1 VRRLFLRGQP
11 HTRNLHRGA
20 VSVRR
25 AGRCGVSR
33 FFAQRRPSSG
43 SGLWVGRLAL
53 KDRLRDPNIVRVY
66 VATLLLGIAYGMALS
81 RISLMLRTRG
91 FDEGAIGTL
100 GAWFAG
106 GILALSLPMGHLIR
120 RFSAKR
126 TLVAVLVGYAM
137 TVTVFP
143 FLPSYASIA
152 AVRVIDGA
160 CSVGVWVSSETILL
174 ARSNRHNKAFVTSLY
189 TNTMA
194 VGYILGPL
202 AAFGLV
208 RVVPDWVIFVT
219 AGVLAL
225 ASAAY
230 VALRLDAALPKD
242 AELEAES
249 SEGDVTGSVAAGPA
263 GELGGLT
270 VLRRIRNS
278 CYATFAYGYFQSSV
292 VLFLP
297 LYMTS
302 EKGILEEQTTLNTA
316 FFAAGMLL
324 FANYFGRIGDRHG
337 HLKVMRLL
345 ATVGMS
351 MILGFVFLDRFEPMA
366 IAVFVA
372 GATLASMSPLSLAL
386 QGVAVAARDY
396 PRANAY
402 YNAFYGAGMLLGPPI
417 SGFLFSRQGGGAML
431 YHLAALWFGF
441 ILCTILWYRDDP
453 AARRSDARAAVE
465 G

>member
-1 VRRLFLRGQP
+1 
-11 HTRNLHRGA
+11 
-20 VSVRR
+20 
-25 AGRCGVSR
+25 
-33 FFAQRRPSSG
+33 
-43 SGLWVGRLAL
+43 LAL
-53 KDRLRDPNIVRVY
+53 TDRIRDPNIIRVY
-66 VATLLLGIAYGMALS
+66 IATLLLGIAYGMALS
-81 RISLMLRTRG
+81 RIALLLGTRG

-106 GILALSLPMGHLIR
+106 GILALSLPMGHLIQ

-126 TLVAVLVGYAM
+126 TLVAALAGYAV

-143 FLPSYASIA
+143 FLPSYGAIA

-174 ARSNRHNKAFVTSLY
+174 ARSNRDNKAFVTSLY

-208 RVVPDWVIFVT
+208 SITPDWAIFVI

-225 ASAAY
+225 SSSAYA
-230 VALRLDAALPKD
+230 ALRLDAKLPEG
-242 AELEAES
+242 AELHGAAAPDPDSSDAAVPAAPGAPAEL
-249 SEGDVTGSVAAGPA
+249 TG
-263 GELGGLT
+263 LG

-302 EKGILEEQTTLNTA
+302 EKGIAEKQTTLNTA

-324 FANYFGRIGDRHG
+324 FANFFGRIGDRHG
-337 HLKVMRLL
+337 HLKMMRLL

-386 QGVAVAARDY
+386 QGVAVSTRDY

-417 SGFLFSRQGGGAML
+417 SGYLFAQRGGAAML
-431 YHLAALWFGF
+431 YHLAALWLGF
-441 ILCTILWYRDDP
+441 VLCTILWYRDDP
-453 AARRSDARAAVE
+453 AARRSDTAAAVE

>member
-1 VRRLFLRGQP
+1 
-11 HTRNLHRGA
+11 
-20 VSVRR
+20 
-25 AGRCGVSR
+25 
-33 FFAQRRPSSG
+33 
-43 SGLWVGRLAL
+43 LAF
-53 KDRLRDPNIVRVY
+53 KDRIKDPNVVRVY
-66 VATLLLGIAYGMALS
+66 IATLLLGIAYGMALS
-81 RISLMLRTRG
+81 RIALLLGGRG

-106 GILALSLPMGHLIR
+106 GILALSLPMGHLIE

-126 TLVAVLVGYAM
+126 TLVAALAGYAV

-143 FLPSYASIA
+143 FLPSYGSIA
-152 AVRVIDGA
+152 AVRVLDGA

-174 ARSNRHNKAFVTSLY
+174 ARSNRDNKAFVTSLY

-208 RVVPDWVIFVT
+208 SVTPDWAIFVI

-225 ASAAY
+225 SSSAY
-230 VALRLDAALPKD
+230 VALRLDAKMPEGGAHHEIAPSDSALD
-242 AELEAES
+242 ALDASRPIAEERELS
-249 SEGDVTGSVAAGPA
+249 G
-263 GELGGLT
+263 LG

-297 LYMTS
+297 LYMTT
-302 EKGILEEQTTLNTA
+302 EKGIAEKQTTLNTA

-324 FANYFGRIGDRHG
+324 FANFFGRIGDRQG
-337 HLKVMRLL
+337 HLKLMRLL

-386 QGVAVAARDY
+386 QGMVVTSRDY

-417 SGFLFSRQGGGAML
+417 SGFLYVREGGAAML

-441 ILCTILWYRDDP
+441 VLCTILWYRDDP
-453 AARRSDARAAVE
+453 AARRRAAVTAVE
-465 G
+465 S

>member
-1 VRRLFLRGQP
+1 
-11 HTRNLHRGA
+11 
-20 VSVRR
+20 
-25 AGRCGVSR
+25 
-33 FFAQRRPSSG
+33 
-43 SGLWVGRLAL
+43 LAL
-53 KDRLRDPNIVRVY
+53 SDKIRDPNILRVY

-81 RISLMLRTRG
+81 RISLLLGARG

-106 GILALSLPMGHLIR
+106 GILALSLPMGHLIQ

-126 TLVAVLVGYAM
+126 TLVAALAGYAV

-143 FLPSYASIA
+143 FLPSYGAIA

-174 ARSNRHNKAFVTSLY
+174 ARSNRDNKAFVTSLY

-194 VGYILGPL
+194 IGYILGPL
-202 AAFGLV
+202 TAFALV
-208 RVVPDWVIFVT
+208 KVAPESAIFVI
-219 AGVLAL
+219 AGVLSL
-225 ASAAY
+225 ASSAY
-230 VALRLDAALPKD
+230 VALRLDGKLPQGADPHGAAPELD
-242 AELEAES
+242 AS
-249 SEGDVTGSVAAGPA
+249 DAAA
-263 GELGGLT
+263 RDASGELSGLG

-297 LYMTS
+297 LYMAG
-302 EKGILEEQTTLNTA
+302 ERGIPKDQTTLNPA

-324 FANYFGRIGDRHG
+324 FANFFGRIGDRHG
-337 HLKVMRLL
+337 HLKMMRLL

-351 MILGFVFLDRFEPMA
+351 MILGFIFLDRFEPMA

-386 QGVAVAARDY
+386 QGVVVGPRDY

-402 YNAFYGAGMLLGPPI
+402 YNAFYGAGMLLGPPV
-417 SGFLFSRQGGGAML
+417 SGYLFAQKGGAAML
-431 YHLAALWFGF
+431 YHLAALWVGF
-441 ILCTILWYRDDP
+441 VLCTILWYRDDP
-453 AARRSDARAAVE
+453 AARRSDRAPAVE

>member
-1 VRRLFLRGQP
+1 
-11 HTRNLHRGA
+11 
-20 VSVRR
+20 
-25 AGRCGVSR
+25 
-33 FFAQRRPSSG
+33 
-43 SGLWVGRLAL
+43 LAL
-53 KDRLRDPNIVRVY
+53 KDRIQDPNVIRVY
-66 VATLLLGIAYGMALS
+66 IATLLLGIAYGMALS
-81 RISLMLRTRG
+81 RIALLLGGRG

-106 GILALSLPMGHLIR
+106 GILALSLPMGHLIQ

-126 TLVAVLVGYAM
+126 TLVAALAGYAV

-143 FLPSYASIA
+143 FLPSYGSIA

-174 ARSNRHNKAFVTSLY
+174 ARSNRDNKAFVTSLY

-208 RVVPDWVIFVT
+208 SITPDWAIFVI

-225 ASAAY
+225 SSSVY
-230 VALRLDAALPKD
+230 VALRLDAKIPEGAEHHAPLPSDSELD
-242 AELEAES
+242 ASAPV
-249 SEGDVTGSVAAGPA
+249 DPQR
-263 GELGGLT
+263 ELGGLG
-270 VLRRIRNS
+270 VLRRIRSS

-297 LYMTS
+297 LYMTT
-302 EKGILEEQTTLNTA
+302 EKGIAEKQTTLNTA

-324 FANYFGRIGDRHG
+324 FANFFGRIGDRQG
-337 HLKVMRLL
+337 HLKLMRLL
-345 ATVGMS
+345 ATVGLS

-386 QGVAVAARDY
+386 QGMVVTPRDY

-402 YNAFYGAGMLLGPPI
+402 YNAFYGAGMLLGPPV
-417 SGFLFSRQGGGAML
+417 SGFLFAREGGAAML
-431 YHLAALWFGF
+431 YHLAALWVGF
-441 ILCTILWYRDDP
+441 VLCTILWYRDDP
-453 AARRSDARAAVE
+453 AARRRAAVTAVE
-465 G
+465 S

>member
-1 VRRLFLRGQP
+1 
-11 HTRNLHRGA
+11 
-20 VSVRR
+20 
-25 AGRCGVSR
+25 
-33 FFAQRRPSSG
+33 
-43 SGLWVGRLAL
+43 LAL
-53 KDRLRDPNIVRVY
+53 KDRIQDPNVIRVY
-66 VATLLLGIAYGMALS
+66 IATLLLGIAYGMALS
-81 RISLMLRTRG
+81 RIALLLGGRG

-106 GILALSLPMGHLIR
+106 GILALSLPMGHLIQ

-126 TLVAVLVGYAM
+126 TLVAALAGYAI

-143 FLPSYASIA
+143 FLPSYGSIA

-174 ARSNRHNKAFVTSLY
+174 ARSNRDNKAFVTSLY

-208 RVVPDWVIFVT
+208 SITPDWAIFVI

-225 ASAAY
+225 SSSVY
-230 VALRLDAALPKD
+230 VALRLDAKMPEGGEHYAPLPSD
-242 AELEAES
+242 A
-249 SEGDVTGSVAAGPA
+249 DVDVSVPA
-263 GELGGLT
+263 DPQRELGALG
-270 VLRRIRNS
+270 VLRRIRSS

-297 LYMTS
+297 LYMTT
-302 EKGILEEQTTLNTA
+302 EKGIGEKQTTLNTA

-324 FANYFGRIGDRHG
+324 FANFFGRIGDRQG
-337 HLKVMRLL
+337 HLKLMRLL
-345 ATVGMS
+345 ATVGLS

-386 QGVAVAARDY
+386 QGMVVTPRDY
-396 PRANAY
+396 PRANSY

-417 SGFLFSRQGGGAML
+417 SGFLFAREGGAAML
-431 YHLAALWFGF
+431 YHLAALWVGF
-441 ILCTILWYRDDP
+441 VLCTILWYRDDP
-453 AARRSDARAAVE
+453 AARRRTAVTAVE
-465 G
+465 S

>member
-1 VRRLFLRGQP
+1 
-11 HTRNLHRGA
+11 
-20 VSVRR
+20 
-25 AGRCGVSR
+25 
-33 FFAQRRPSSG
+33 
-43 SGLWVGRLAL
+43 LAF
-53 KDRLRDPNIVRVY
+53 KDRIQDPNVIRVY
-66 VATLLLGIAYGMALS
+66 IATLLLGIAYGMALS
-81 RISLMLRTRG
+81 RIALLLGGRG

-106 GILALSLPMGHLIR
+106 GILALSLPMGHLIQ

-126 TLVAVLVGYAM
+126 TLVVALAGYAL

-143 FLPSYASIA
+143 FLPSYGSIA
-152 AVRVIDGA
+152 AVRVLDGA

-174 ARSNRHNKAFVTSLY
+174 ARSNRDNKAFVTSLY

-194 VGYILGPL
+194 IGYILGPL

-208 RVVPDWVIFVT
+208 SVTPDWAIFVI

-225 ASAAY
+225 SSSAY
-230 VALRLDAALPKD
+230 VALRLDAKMPDGGGHHEIAASDPALD
-242 AELEAES
+242 ASGPIAEERELS
-249 SEGDVTGSVAAGPA
+249 G
-263 GELGGLT
+263 LG

-297 LYMTS
+297 LYMTT
-302 EKGILEEQTTLNTA
+302 EKGIAEKHTTLNTA

-324 FANYFGRIGDRHG
+324 FANFFGRIGDRQG
-337 HLKVMRLL
+337 HLKLMRLL
-345 ATVGMS
+345 ATVGLS

-386 QGVAVAARDY
+386 QGMVVSSRDY

-417 SGFLFSRQGGGAML
+417 SGFLYVREGGAAML
-431 YHLAALWFGF
+431 YHLAALWVGF
-441 ILCTILWYRDDP
+441 VLCTILWYRDDP
-453 AARRSDARAAVE
+453 AARRRAAVTAVE
-465 G
+465 S

>member
-1 VRRLFLRGQP
+1 
-11 HTRNLHRGA
+11 
-20 VSVRR
+20 
-25 AGRCGVSR
+25 
-33 FFAQRRPSSG
+33 
-43 SGLWVGRLAL
+43 LAL
-53 KDRLRDPNIVRVY
+53 KDRIRDPNVIRVY
-66 VATLLLGIAYGMALS
+66 IATLLLGIAYGMALS
-81 RISLMLRTRG
+81 RIALLLGGRG
-91 FDEGAIGTL
+91 YDESAIGTL

-106 GILALSLPMGHLIR
+106 GILALSLPMGQLIQ

-126 TLVAVLVGYAM
+126 TLVAALAGYAV

-143 FLPSYASIA
+143 FLPSYGSIA

-174 ARSNRHNKAFVTSLY
+174 ARSNRDNKAFVTSLY

-208 RVVPDWVIFVT
+208 GITPDWAIFVI

-225 ASAAY
+225 ASSTY
-230 VALRLDAALPKD
+230 VALRLDARLPEGADHHAIAPSDSDLD
-242 AELEAES
+242 ASEPAAPQRELS
-249 SEGDVTGSVAAGPA
+249 GAG
-263 GELGGLT
+263 

-297 LYMTS
+297 LYMTT
-302 EKGILEEQTTLNTA
+302 EKGIAEKQTTLNTA

-324 FANYFGRIGDRHG
+324 FANFFGRIGDRQG
-337 HLKVMRLL
+337 HLKIMRLL
-345 ATVGMS
+345 ATVGLS

-386 QGVAVAARDY
+386 QGMVVAPRDY

-402 YNAFYGAGMLLGPPI
+402 YNAFYGAGMLLGPPV
-417 SGFLFSRQGGGAML
+417 SGFLFAREGGAAML
-431 YHLAALWFGF
+431 YHLAALWVGF
-441 ILCTILWYRDDP
+441 VLCTILWYRDDP
-453 AARRSDARAAVE
+453 AARRGTAAPAVE

>member
-1 VRRLFLRGQP
+1 
-11 HTRNLHRGA
+11 
-20 VSVRR
+20 
-25 AGRCGVSR
+25 
-33 FFAQRRPSSG
+33 
-43 SGLWVGRLAL
+43 LAL
-53 KDRLRDPNIVRVY
+53 KDRIPDPNVIRVY
-66 VATLLLGIAYGMALS
+66 IATLLLGIAYGMALS
-81 RISLMLRTRG
+81 RIALLLGTRG
-91 FDEGAIGTL
+91 FDESAIGTL

-106 GILALSLPMGHLIR
+106 GILALSLPMGHLIQ

-126 TLVAVLVGYAM
+126 TLVVALAGYAV
-137 TVTVFP
+137 TVTAFP
-143 FLPSYASIA
+143 FLPSYGSIA
-152 AVRVIDGA
+152 AVRVLDGA

-174 ARSNRHNKAFVTSLY
+174 ARSNRENKAFVTSLY

-208 RVVPDWVIFVT
+208 SITPDWAIFVI

-225 ASAAY
+225 ASSAY
-230 VALRLDAALPKD
+230 VALRLDARMPESGEHHAVAPAD
-242 AELEAES
+242 AGLDAPAP
-249 SEGDVTGSVAAGPA
+249 AARDA
-263 GELGGLT
+263 ELGGLG
-270 VLRRIRNS
+270 VLRRIRSS

-297 LYMTS
+297 LYMMT
-302 EKGILEEQTTLNTA
+302 EKGIAERHTTLNTA

-324 FANYFGRIGDRHG
+324 FANFFGRIGDRLG
-337 HLKVMRLL
+337 HLKIMRLL
-345 ATVGMS
+345 ATVGLS

-386 QGVAVAARDY
+386 QGVAVTPRDY

-417 SGFLFSRQGGGAML
+417 SGFLFAREGGAAML
-431 YHLAALWFGF
+431 YHLAALWAGF
-441 ILCTILWYRDDP
+441 VLCTIFWYRDDP
-453 AARRSDARAAVE
+453 AARRRAPATAVE
-465 G
+465 S

>member
-1 VRRLFLRGQP
+1 M
-11 HTRNLHRGA
+11 A
-20 VSVRR
+20 S
-25 AGRCGVSR
+25 
-33 FFAQRRPSSG
+33 
-43 SGLWVGRLAL
+43 RLAL
-53 KDRLRDPNIVRVY
+53 TDRIRDPNIIRVY
-66 VATLLLGIAYGMALS
+66 VATLILGVAYGMALS
-81 RISLMLRTRG
+81 RIALLLGQRG

-106 GILALSLPMGHLIR
+106 GILALSLPMGHLIQ

-126 TLVAVLVGYAM
+126 TLVAALAGYALS
-137 TVTVFP
+137 VAVFP
-143 FLPSYASIA
+143 FLPSYGAIA
-152 AVRVIDGA
+152 GVRVLDGA

-174 ARSNRHNKAFVTSLY
+174 ARSNRDNKAFVTSLY

-208 RVVPDWVIFVT
+208 SVAPDWAIFVL
-219 AGVLAL
+219 AGVLSL
-225 ASAAY
+225 ASATF
-230 VALRLDAALPKD
+230 VALRLDATLPEGSELHGTVPDPSLD
-242 AELEAES
+242 AS
-249 SEGDVTGSVAAGPA
+249 DAAARGPG
-263 GELGGLT
+263 GELSGLG
-270 VLRRIRNS
+270 VLRRIRSS

-297 LYMTS
+297 LYMTT
-302 EKGILEEQTTLNTA
+302 EKGIAEKQTMLNTA

-324 FANYFGRIGDRHG
+324 FANLFGRVGDRHG
-337 HLKVMRLL
+337 HLKMMRILS
-345 ATVGMS
+345 TVGLS

-386 QGVAVAARDY
+386 QGVVVGARDY

-417 SGFLFSRQGGGAML
+417 SGYLFAKEGGAAML
-431 YHLAALWFGF
+431 YHLAALWVGF
-441 ILCTILWYRDDP
+441 VLCTLLWYRDDP
-453 AARRSDARAAVE
+453 AARRSETAPAIE

>member
-1 VRRLFLRGQP
+1 VAIAPRAISEISAFSGQNARREGFRVR
-11 HTRNLHRGA
+11 
-20 VSVRR
+20 
-25 AGRCGVSR
+25 
-33 FFAQRRPSSG
+33 SS
-43 SGLWVGRLAL
+43 RLAL
-53 KDRLRDPNIVRVY
+53 TDKLRDPNIIRVY
-66 VATLLLGIAYGMALS
+66 VATLLLGTAYGMALS
-81 RISLMLRTRG
+81 RIALLLGARG
-91 FDEGAIGTL
+91 FDQGAIGTL

-106 GILALSLPMGHLIR
+106 GILALSLPMGHLIQ

-126 TLVAVLVGYAM
+126 TLVAALAGYAV

-143 FLPSYASIA
+143 FLPSYGSIA

-174 ARSNRHNKAFVTSLY
+174 ARSNRDNKAFVTSLY

-208 RVVPDWVIFVT
+208 SIAPDWAIFVL

-225 ASAAY
+225 SSSVF
-230 VALRLDAALPKD
+230 VALRLDARLPQGGAHGAEDEPGLD
-242 AELEAES
+242 AS
-249 SEGDVTGSVAAGPA
+249 DAAAPGA
-263 GELGGLT
+263 AELGGFG
-270 VLRRIRNS
+270 VLRRIRSS

-297 LYMTS
+297 LYMTRD
-302 EKGILEEQTTLNTA
+302 KGILEKHTTLNTA

-324 FANYFGRIGDRHG
+324 FANFFGRIGDRHG
-337 HLKVMRLL
+337 HLKIMRLL
-345 ATVGMS
+345 ASVGLS

-366 IAVFVA
+366 VAVFVA

-386 QGVAVAARDY
+386 QGVSVGTRDY

-417 SGFLFSRQGGGAML
+417 SGYLFAQKGGAAML

-441 ILCTILWYRDDP
+441 VLCTILWYRDDP
-453 AARRSDARAAVE
+453 AARRSAAPTAVE